1 MKKNTKINT
10 TKLKEKKLQGNAEVV
25 LTDNIVDQIE
35 FLHDKVGSVEWSGV
49 LVYKILEGSIEDHKN
64 LVVEVQE
71 ILPMDVGTS
80 SYTEYTIDPKDS
92 YTFDNLFD
100 RVMVDP
106 ELKIGHIHTH
116 HNMNC
121 FFSGTDMSE
130 LHDNAPA
137 HNYYLSLIVNFK
149 DFNNWCAKIA
159 MVGEESHTGS
169 IVRKFKGTDGN
180 IVEAP
185 VNIDRT
191 DKVLY
196 TIDMDITYDVPE
208 DANAYNEFEQRVIDL
223 QSENSNRNFIMEL
236 PYLEGS
242 ANKQNFKPEQTNLF
256 SNFKT
261 TPKQIKKENLERQ
274 NIKNFAKEIMSSGE
288 CERFFKFKTGVTTT
302 LDDVLNI
309 SNIVFINDEDK
320 GDFLDEIEHN
330 FEKLFYNHFKVDY
343 NFELAETVA
352 KKVID
357 ILNERKEQFSI
368 VEDIVHELAMSF
380 IFDGSLD
387 EEVHEFK
394 L

>member
-1 MKKNTKINT
+1 MKNNTKINT
-10 TKLKEKKLQGNAEVV
+10 TKLKEKKLQGNAEIV
-25 LTDNIVDQIE
+25 LTDNIIDQIE

-121 FFSGTDMSE
+121 FFSPTDMAE

-149 DFNNWCAKIA
+149 DFKNWCAKIA
-159 MVGEESHTGS
+159 IVGEESHTGS

-185 VNIDRT
+185 VNIERT

-196 TIDMDITYDVPE
+196 TIEMDITYDVPE
-208 DANAYNEFEQRVIDL
+208 DLSAYNEFEQRVIDL
-223 QSENSNRNFIMEL
+223 QSENSNRSFVMDL
-236 PYLEGS
+236 PYLEGTP
-242 ANKQNFKPEQTNLF
+242 NKQNFKPEQANLF
-256 SNFKT
+256 SNFKA
-261 TPKQIKKENLERQ
+261 TPKEIKKVNLERQ
-274 NIKNFAKEIMSSGE
+274 NIKNFAKEILSS
-288 CERFFKFKTGVTTT
+288 KVVTFLNLVSNKNT
-302 LDDVLNI
+302 LDDVLSIANLTF
-309 SNIVFINDEDK
+309 NNDSDK
-320 GDFLDEIEHN
+320 GDYLDEIENN
-330 FEKLFYNHFKVDY
+330 FEELFVSHFKVDY

-368 VEDIVHELAMSF
+368 VKDIVDELAMCF

>member
-1 MKKNTKINT
+1 MENSTKINT
-10 TKLKEKKLQGNAEVV
+10 TKLKEKKLEGNAEVV

-121 FFSGTDMSE
+121 FFSATDMAE

-169 IVRKFKGTDGN
+169 IVRKFKGTDGS

-185 VNIDRT
+185 VNIERT

-208 DANAYNEFEQRVIDL
+208 DVSAYNEFEQRVIDL
-223 QSENSNRNFIMEL
+223 QSENSNRNFVMDL
-236 PYLEGS
+236 PYLGNNS
-242 ANKQNFKPEQTNLF
+242 KIQNFQPTQTNLF

-261 TPKQIKKENLERQ
+261 TPKEIKKGNLERQ
-274 NIKNFAKEIMSSGE
+274 NIKNFTKEILCSEGSH
-288 CERFFKFKTGVTTT
+288 FFKFNSNKNT
-302 LDDVLNI
+302 LDDVLNVA
-309 SNIVFINDEDK
+309 NIFINNDADK
-320 GDFLDEIEHN
+320 GDYLDEIENN
-330 FEKLFYNHFKVDY
+330 FEELFVSHFKVDY

-357 ILNERKEQFSI
+357 ILNEHKEQFSI
-368 VEDIVHELAMSF
+368 VEDIVHELAMCF